1 MISTTTMSMYATTIS
16 IPTKTEDNCSYAS
29 SILPNDEQQESKFDA
44 FQYYSSD
51 LLRLKTLL
59 LSSNHDDD
67 ELSVLAA
74 VNDILR
80 RNCLEIAAKNNASN
94 DKSDSKRRRGDN
106 SEPIKKQN
114 EAVTQPQRKTREMY
128 ITDDLCVWFVGRHAN
143 LTMYCSSSKY
153 F

>member
-1 MISTTTMSMYATTIS
+1 M
-16 IPTKTEDNCSYAS
+16 
-29 SILPNDEQQESKFDA
+29 LPNDEQQESKFDA

-67 ELSVLAA
+67 ELSVLAS

-80 RNCLEIAAKNNASN
+80 RNCLTEIAAKNNASN

-128 ITDDLCVWFVGRHAN
+128 ITDDLCVWFVG
-143 LTMYCSSSKY
+143 
-153 F
+153 